1 MAAGRIRYEQRS
13 FLLALEI
20 YLAGKGWTDVTYT
33 DGYQSDNTITNPQIS
48 VTFPPSS
55 IKELELGRMG
65 GKLFNRRI
73 LVNAYME
80 SEPRAQTIIDDVM
93 DFMDE
98 TCVDI
103 VDPTGSTLGTL
114 ICSDSEKIRA
124 EVFPPI
130 MGTPK
135 IERWRGAAQGPF
147 DAFYPA

>member
-1 MAAGRIRYEQRS
+1 MAAGRVRYEQRS
-13 FLLALEI
+13 FLLALEV
-20 YLAGKGWTDVTYT
+20 YLGTKGWTGITYT
-33 DGYQSDNTITNPQIS
+33 DGFQGDNTITNPQIT
-48 VTFPPSS
+48 VTFPPSG
-55 IKELELGRMG
+55 IKELELGRVG
-65 GKLFNRRI
+65 GKLFARRI

-80 SEPRAQTIIDDVM
+80 NEPRAQTIVDDIM

-98 TCVDI
+98 ACVDI
-103 VDPTGSTLGTL
+103 IDPAGDNKGTL

-135 IERWRGAAQGPF
+135 LLRWRAAAQGPF